1 MHSLLH
7 LYRERSGD
15 PSFWGE
21 PINAVTNASFVLAAL
36 AAWNLASRRGVLTE
50 STWILIV
57 LAASIGIGSFLFHT
71 CATHSTMWLDIVPIS
86 LFQVAFLWLAG
97 RYMVQLPAVAAI
109 GLIAAVIS
117 LSFAAMPFHKPLNGS
132 LFYCPPL
139 LAMAGIGLTVFLQ
152 RGPEPFL
159 LPMAATVFAVAI
171 LARSIDWNVPYSC
184 GTHFLWHLL
193 NGLVLY
199 LAMRAWIVHLT
210 ARAVAAETH
219 T

>member
-1 MHSLLH
+1 MQNLLH

-36 AAWNLASRRGVLTE
+36 TAWDLASRLRVLTE
-50 STWILIV
+50 SSWILIV
-57 LAASIGIGSFLFHT
+57 LAASIGVGSFLFHT

-97 RYMVQLPAVAAI
+97 RYMVQLPTAAAI
-109 GLIAAVIS
+109 GLIVTVIG
-117 LSFAAMPFHKPLNGS
+117 LSFAAMPFHKLLNGS
-132 LFYCPPL
+132 LFYLPPL
-139 LAMAGIGLTVFLQ
+139 LAIAGIGLTVFLQ

-159 LPMAATVFAVAI
+159 LPLAATVFAVAI
-171 LARSIDWNVPYSC
+171 FARSIDWNVSFSC

-199 LAMRAWIVHLT
+199 LSMRAWIVHL
-210 ARAVAAETH
+210 AVRAVAAEPRS
-219 T
+219 